1 MEKTK
6 FYSYKNNQL
15 ARGCQL
21 CVQGKKLVLFVSGL
35 CPKKCWYCP
44 LSEEKYKKDVQFAN
58 ERPIIS
64 DEDLI
69 NEAKSMDAEG
79 CGITGG
85 DPLVVLDRTL
95 HFIEVLKKNFGSHF
109 HIHLYTSPCSLS
121 SDNLLKLNKLDEIR
135 LHPDLDNKKDW
146 EKLELLK
153 DFKGSKGIEIPC
165 VPDKEEEIF
174 SLIEFVKGKVDFVN
188 LNELEVAHTP
198 HNEVLGRGYAI
209 VEDSYAVQGSLELG
223 MKILESFS
231 DMNIHFCTA
240 QLKDRAQLG
249 NRIKRQA
256 KCNSHKFD
264 IITPEGS
271 LIRGAIYLE
280 KPSFGYREELKK
292 KDKVFEVKKLKKKRE
307 ELCLKLKCSKKDIFI
322 DEIKYR
328 FLVSCKMVRRYSKE
342 IKEVGLIPAIVEEY
356 PTYDMFEIELDF
368 LE

>member
-1 MEKTK
+1 MQKTK
-6 FYSYKNNQL
+6 FYSYKNNEL
-15 ARGCQL
+15 AKGCQL
-21 CVQGKKLVLFVSGL
+21 CVQGKKLVLFVTGL

-58 ERPIIS
+58 ERPIIT

-69 NEAKSMDAEG
+69 LEAKSMDAEG
-79 CGITGG
+79 AGITGC

-95 HFIEVLKKNFGSHF
+95 NFINVLKDNFNERF

-121 SDNLLKLNKLDEIR
+121 KEVLEKLNRLDEIR

-146 EKLELLK
+146 EKLHLLK
-153 DFKGSKGIEIPC
+153 YFNGSKGIEIPC
-165 VPDKEEEIF
+165 VPNKSENIF
-174 SLIEFVKGKVDFVN
+174 ELIRFVKDKVNFIN

-223 MKILESFS
+223 MKILEEFS
-231 DMNIHFCTA
+231 DLNIHFCTA
-240 QLKDRAQLG
+240 QLKDKIQLG
-249 NRIKRQA
+249 NRILRQA
-256 KCNSHKFD
+256 KCNSHRFD
-264 IITPEGS
+264 IITSEGS

-280 KPSFGYREELKK
+280 KPGFSYREELKK
-292 KDKVFEVKKLKKKRE
+292 KNKNEAIKKLKKKRE
-307 ELCLKLKCSKKDIFI
+307 ELCLSLKCSKKDIFI

-328 FLVSCKMVRRYSKE
+328 FLVSCKFIRRYNEK
-342 IKEVGLIPAIVEEY
+342 IKLLELIPAIVEEY

-368 LE
+368 L